1 MENDLD
7 RSKRGRGR
15 KESMPHCTSPG
26 ERGGGLGLE
35 WWQYSWSENLREVLD
50 SECYNLVKK
59 CVKGK
64 EKGEIENNFL
74 ITCIND
80 EPLIELGKL

>member
-1 MENDLD
+1 MENGLD

-15 KESMPHCTSPG
+15 KESVPHCPSAG

-35 WWQYSWSENLREVLD
+35 WCQGSWSENLRKVLD
-50 SECYNLVKK
+50 SERYNLVKK

-64 EKGEIENNFL
+64 EKGEIENNSSV
-74 ITCIND
+74 TWVDD